1 MRVETA
7 LLPKLRIL
15 RGWMT
20 DAPVSITE
28 PGLEKLPRKS
38 DQKTLISRP
47 RASVAS
53 RKVGQAD
60 QRPPSTET
68 FDLVA
73 AGNLMGTD
81 LEIIPGKRQSETN
94 CFHNFAGKFWGNF
107 VKFVEDNSNL
117 KRSVKYCCS
126 FLV

>member
-1 MRVETA
+1 MTDQLLELLEWLFATKKEAWIPAWSWISLTQVCNWKLLIEI
-7 LLPKLRIL
+7 LLPK
-15 RGWMT
+15 MT

-60 QRPPSTET
+60 HPQLR
-68 FDLVA
+68 L
-73 AGNLMGTD
+73 L
-81 LEIIPGKRQSETN
+81 I
-94 CFHNFAGKFWGNF
+94 W
-107 VKFVEDNSNL
+107 
-117 KRSVKYCCS
+117 
-126 FLV
+126 